1 MRAIRETLL
10 DEVETYVHS
19 RGVKDNPARSLS
31 KLVAYASRD
40 QIETPETY
48 RANLNAVL
56 KVLKKEDG
64 LVQLLDLPTII
75 IPDIH
80 ARRAMLIDIFR
91 NPIPEGPYVGRKV
104 FELLQKGLVNVCCV
118 GDIVHSEVRTD
129 WVINENG
136 DWTIELLEKE
146 MVRSLGSAAMVMYLK
161 MQYPQ
166 HFNCLRGNHDDMVG
180 ELAKDFRKFVG
191 LQFKDDECVM
201 VDGSPVVTSDKGESM
216 IVRDWILTRGDG
228 WGRTFLDL
236 WGQFDKALPIFA
248 KGEYYAISHTLP
260 QRALEETEIRD
271 KTRLPS
277 VTLEFTSRRGENR
290 EAIIATLENLGI
302 KDSVKRWFYGH
313 THVSAETNCGK
324 YEESAD
330 GSLVRLNNHKNYVY
344 AYVPASLDQRLFD
357 PAKDVYIKSPTETS
371 FHT

>member
-180 ELAKDFRKFVG
+180 ELAK
-191 LQFKDDECVM
+191 
-201 VDGSPVVTSDKGESM
+201 GESM

-228 WGRTFLDL
+228 WGQTFLDL

-248 KGEYYAISHTLP
+248 KGEYYAISHTPP

-277 VTLEFTSRRGENR
+277 VTLELTSRRGENR
-290 EAIIATLENLGI
+290 EAIILTLYNFR
-302 KDSVKRWFYGH
+302 SV
-313 THVSAETNCGK
+313 TC
-324 YEESAD
+324 
-330 GSLVRLNNHKNYVY
+330 SL
-344 AYVPASLDQRLFD
+344 
-357 PAKDVYIKSPTETS
+357 
-371 FHT
+371 